1 MMTTDN
7 KDIRTRLMG
16 IVEPVCEDAGYELVD
31 LSYQREQGGWIV
43 RVFIDRLPGSPNP
56 DPIGFDDCENV
67 SRELSAVFDVEDPV
81 PTAYSLEVSSPGME
95 RPLRSAE
102 HFRRFVGQTAKI
114 ALNDGVDGRRNFKG
128 TLEGFDD
135 ESNAVLIRVEDGQ
148 AFSLPLSDIRS
159 AKLVVDWDAVLKGKA
174 PGYKEQAGA

>member
-1 MMTTDN
+1 MTTDS

-16 IVEPVCEDAGYELVD
+16 IAEPVCEDAGYELVD

-43 RVFIDRLPGSPNP
+43 RVFIDHLPGAANQE
-56 DPIGFDDCENV
+56 PIGFDDCETI
-67 SRELSAVFDVEDPV
+67 SRELSAVLDVEDPV
-81 PTAYSLEVSSPGME
+81 PTAYSLEVSSPGMD

-102 HFRRFVGQTAKI
+102 HYRRFVGQTAKI

-135 ESNAVLIRVEDGQ
+135 DTSSVLIRVDGQ
-148 AFSLPLSDIRS
+148 EFSLPLGDIRS